1 MATLNRKTRGLD
13 VERQEIPARPV
24 LDEYHSV
31 RDHLRGRLRR
41 EVEELES
48 RIRCLKASSSPRSG
62 SIIRTY
68 QRMIAQKKQFMTQWG
83 MNP

>member
-1 MATLNRKTRGLD
+1 MATLNRKARSLE
-13 VERQEIPARPV
+13 VEGQEIPAIPL

-48 RIRCLKASSSPRSG
+48 RIRCQKASSSPRSG
-62 SIIRTY
+62 SIICTY
-68 QRMIAQKKQFMTQWG
+68 QRLIAQKKRFMTQWG

>member
-1 MATLNRKTRGLD
+1 MAELNREARTLD
-13 VERQEIPARPV
+13 LEGQDIPAIPA

-31 RDHLRGRLRR
+31 RDHLSGRLHR

-62 SIIRTY
+62 TIIHTY
-68 QRMIAQKKQFMTQWG
+68 QRMIAQKKRFMSQWG